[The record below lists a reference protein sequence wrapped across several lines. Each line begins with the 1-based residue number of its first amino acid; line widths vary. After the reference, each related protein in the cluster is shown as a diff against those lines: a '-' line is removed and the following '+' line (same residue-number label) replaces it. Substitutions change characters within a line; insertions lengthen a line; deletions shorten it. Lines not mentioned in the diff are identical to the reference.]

1 MKNLLKTTLMLV
13 VLALTGCSEK
23 KSRDFFAKG
32 GITAGAAAALGSGSY
47 KIPME
52 FETEIVH
59 SGQWIDAVDATVS
72 GSDILITASFISGNR
87 KGSYPGYVKINGV
100 SPGTYTLK
108 YRDPDGT
115 IHAIGPVVSG
125 DN

>member
-1 MKNLLKTTLMLV
+1 MNTILKTTLMLV

-72 GSDILITASFISGNR
+72 GSEILITASFISGNR

-115 IHAIGPVVSG
+115 IHAIGPVVLP
-125 DN
+125 

>member
-1 MKNLLKTTLMLV
+1 MKNILKTTLILV

-32 GITAGAAAALGSGSY
+32 GITAGTAAALGSGSY

-59 SGQWIDAVDATVS
+59 SGQWIDAVDATVA

-87 KGSYPGYVKINGV
+87 KGSYPGMSKSMEFRRGL
-100 SPGTYTLK
+100 TLSSIETPMALFMPLV
-108 YRDPDGT
+108 R
-115 IHAIGPVVSG
+115 
-125 DN
+125 